1 MRNILVLIKNNLR
14 VDILKNPFGF
24 LIGLLAPVLI
34 LFIML
39 IVLNGNSGYIN
50 IGVVDNDNSKTSN
63 LIIDSLKNIEGY
75 NVNEIKKEDI
85 KNLFSENAI
94 NVAIEIE
101 DEFEKKI
108 IDGNVSKIKIT
119 AIEDDGIGNLI
130 KDLVNMEMV
139 NIRDISLASN
149 KNEEVYY
156 KSIDNYSSNIS
167 VNIKKESLNDLHS
180 DYASS
185 QIYIGFLIMFML
197 IRGMKTAYRIFDEKD
212 ENIYMRIFMAPVRT
226 SEYYLADIISGYISI
241 LIQVFLGIV
250 SINIL
255 NLETGLKNIELFII
269 LALVGLVSISLALCC
284 SSFAKNRAEASN
296 IFNFANILLPMLGGA
311 FVPLEIMPP
320 LVEKI
325 SYFTPVRWAMQS
337 ISDIQQGYSFSETYK
352 YLFIIFL
359 FSVAFFVIAAYRTVK
374 EEKKIMI
381 N

>member
-1 MRNILVLIKNNLR
+1 MKNILVLIKNNLR

-24 LIGLLAPVLI
+24 LVGLLAPVLI

-39 IVLNGNSGYIN
+39 IVLNENSGYIN

-85 KNLFSENAI
+85 KNLFSEKAI

-101 DEFEKKI
+101 DRFEKEI
-108 IDGNVSKIKIT
+108 IDGDLSKVKIT

-130 KDLVNMEMV
+130 KDLVNMKMV

-156 KSIDNYSSNIS
+156 KSIDNYSGSIS

-180 DYASS
+180 DYSSS

-197 IRGMKTAYRIFDEKD
+197 IRGMRTAYRIFDEKD
-212 ENIYMRIFMAPVRT
+212 ENIYMRIFMAPVKT
-226 SEYYLADIISGYISI
+226 SEYYLAGIISGYISI

-255 NLETGLKNIELFII
+255 NLETGVKNIELFII

-284 SSFAKNRAEASN
+284 SSFAKNKSEASN

-337 ISDIQQGYSFSETYK
+337 ISDIQQGYNFSETYK
-352 YLFIIFL
+352 YLFILFL

>member
-1 MRNILVLIKNNLR
+1 VRNILVLIKNNLR

-24 LIGLLAPVLI
+24 LIGLIAPVLI
-34 LFIML
+34 LFVML
-39 IVLNGNSGYIN
+39 IVLSGNSGYIN

-85 KNLFSENAI
+85 KNLFSEKAI

-101 DEFEKKI
+101 GRFENEI
-108 IDGNVSKIKIT
+108 IDGNLSKVKIT

-130 KDLVNMEMV
+130 KDLVNMEML

-156 KSIDNYSSNIS
+156 KSIDNYSGSIS

-180 DYASS
+180 DYSSS

-212 ENIYMRIFMAPVRT
+212 ENIYMRIFMAPVKT
-226 SEYYLADIISGYISI
+226 SEYYLAGIISGYTSI

-255 NLETGLKNIELFII
+255 NLETGVKNIELFII

-284 SSFAKNRAEASN
+284 SSFAKNKSEASN

-337 ISDIQQGYSFSETYK
+337 ISDIQQGYNFSETYK
-352 YLFIIFL
+352 YLFILFL
-359 FSVAFFVIAAYRTVK
+359 FSVAFFVIAAYRTLK
-374 EEKKIMI
+374 EEKKILI

>member
-1 MRNILVLIKNNLR
+1 MKNILVLIKNNLR

-24 LIGLLAPVLI
+24 LIGLIAPVLI

-39 IVLNGNSGYIN
+39 IVLSGNSGYIN

-85 KNLFSENAI
+85 KNLFSEKAI

-101 DEFEKKI
+101 GGFENEI
-108 IDGNVSKIKIT
+108 IDGNLSKVKIT

-130 KDLVNMEMV
+130 KDLVNMEML

-156 KSIDNYSSNIS
+156 KSIDNYSGSIS
-167 VNIKKESLNDLHS
+167 VDIEKESLNDLHS
-180 DYASS
+180 DYSSS

-197 IRGMKTAYRIFDEKD
+197 IRGMRTAYRIFDEKD
-212 ENIYMRIFMAPVRT
+212 ENIYMRIFMAPVKT
-226 SEYYLADIISGYISI
+226 SEYYLSGIISGYISI

-284 SSFAKNRAEASN
+284 SSFAKNKSEASN

-352 YLFIIFL
+352 YLFILFL

-374 EEKKIMI
+374 EEKKILI

>member
-1 MRNILVLIKNNLR
+1 MRNILVLVKNNLR

-39 IVLNGNSGYIN
+39 IVLNWNSGYIN

-85 KNLFSENAI
+85 QNLFSENAI

-101 DEFEKKI
+101 NGFEKKI
-108 IDGNVSKIKIT
+108 IDGNVSKVKIT

-156 KSIDNYSSNIS
+156 KSIDNYSSSIS

-180 DYASS
+180 DYTSS

-284 SSFAKNRAEASN
+284 SSFAKNRSEASN

-320 LVEKI
+320 VVEKI

-337 ISDIQQGYSFSETYK
+337 ILDIQQGYSFSEIYK

>member
-24 LIGLLAPVLI
+24 LVGLLAPVLI

-39 IVLNGNSGYIN
+39 IVLSGNSGYIN
-50 IGVVDNDNSKTSN
+50 IGIVDNDNSKTSN

-85 KNLFSENAI
+85 KNLFSEKAI
-94 NVAIEIE
+94 NVAMEIE
-101 DEFEKKI
+101 DRFEKEI
-108 IDGNVSKIKIT
+108 IDGDLSKVKIT

-130 KDLVNMEMV
+130 KELVNMEMV

-156 KSIDNYSSNIS
+156 KSIDNYSGSIS

-180 DYASS
+180 DYSSS

-197 IRGMKTAYRIFDEKD
+197 IRGMRTAYRIFDEKD
-212 ENIYMRIFMAPVRT
+212 ENIYMRIFMAPVKT
-226 SEYYLADIISGYISI
+226 SEYYLAGIISGYISI

-255 NLETGLKNIELFII
+255 NLETGVKNIELFII

-284 SSFAKNRAEASN
+284 SSFAKNKSEASN

-337 ISDIQQGYSFSETYK
+337 ISDIQQGYNFSETYK
-352 YLFIIFL
+352 YLFILFL